1 MDASQIIG
9 GLWVGGAPPPGNYA
23 DRFDVLVFTAE
34 EYQPDDR
41 HFPGARVR
49 RFPFDDSV
57 RPSDEDLMTAWTA
70 AEAVARDLRRGRRVL
85 VTCAMGRNRSAFVA
99 ALALHIVTGE
109 PGADMAALVRAHRV
123 DRTGVSAL
131 ANSTFRAYL
140 RGLR

>member
-1 MDASQIIG
+1 
-9 GLWVGGAPPPGNYA
+9 V
-23 DRFDVLVFTAE
+23 
-34 EYQPDDR
+34 
-41 HFPGARVR
+41 RVR
-49 RFPFDDSV
+49 HFPFDDSV

-99 ALALHIVTGE
+99 ALALHLVTGE
-109 PGADMAALVRAHRV
+109 PGADMLALVRARRV

-131 ANSTFRAYL
+131 SNSAFRAYL